1 MTPQDVI
8 RVELAMLAWR
18 EGFRHGGIKNMLA
31 VAFVVRNRVNAGWL
45 AGDWLKIISS
55 HDEYSS
61 MVMMH
66 PEHYRTEANIGN
78 IPNFHHRTVRD
89 LLVEVDF
96 IFDGTK
102 NDDLTEGALYYGELN
117 SIQNPWFLENIA
129 RKPEDHPRVATIGP
143 VSFFR

>member
-18 EGFRHGGIKNMLA
+18 EAFRHGGVKNMLA

-45 AGDWLKIISS
+45 AGDWMKVIAH
-55 HDEYSS
+55 HDDYSS
-61 MVMMH
+61 AKMVH
-66 PEHYRTEANIGN
+66 PEHYTDMEV
-78 IPNFHHRTVRD
+78 PDFHHRAVRD

-96 IFDGTK
+96 IFDGTRD
-102 NDDLTEGALYYGELN
+102 DDLTEGSLYYCELFN
-117 SIQNPWFLENIA
+117 IQNPWFTENIT